1 MGTVQRG
8 GGAAQSPQL
17 TSRTQAP
24 WLILAATTATE
35 NHNYAVYNTYT
46 WATRRDTQCLPFTF
60 CKSRPHPSGPGFRC
74 SRIWGQ
80 NRPPMLY
87 SLLWHTSSLTGDRIR
102 KVFCSRKKKKEMEK
116 KKIQTRLHD
125 FTFTWHDNK
134 ILVSPWTSFGEQIQW
149 NLTRMPQ
156 LKPMISDKLEN
167 RKKKKKSDDS
177 EMLENVWNEG

>member
-1 MGTVQRG
+1 MEVRFICRWVNNDVRARLWEQCRGVG
-8 GGAAQSPQL
+8 GGGSVQSPQL

-116 KKIQTRLHD
+116 KKYRQDYMTSPLPDMITR
-125 FTFTWHDNK
+125 F
-134 ILVSPWTSFGEQIQW
+134 
-149 NLTRMPQ
+149 
-156 LKPMISDKLEN
+156 
-167 RKKKKKSDDS
+167 
-177 EMLENVWNEG
+177 